1 MGPVSGTPTPIL
13 NVAGTLVRVSAES
26 TLQAFLFAPNA
37 LLTLDRS
44 ALVKGSFRVSTRP
57 TGAVA
62 AARYSWPARGH
73 MGRTMGWLPVT
84 FTLCP

>member
-37 LLTLDRS
+37 LLTLEPFGPGQRE
-44 ALVKGSFRVSTRP
+44 LPRQHSTNGCRCRCQVFVAR
-57 TGAVA
+57 TGPYWV
-62 AARYSWPARGH
+62 
-73 MGRTMGWLPVT
+73 GRWFG
-84 FTLCP
+84 CP